1 MLSDVA
7 HEKKLTCKELAVHL
21 IGLNREQSAEM
32 TNRLLVQSL
41 SSVGPAKWMG
51 IKLVPSLDKGHD
63 SFPEAFYREEMT
75 VSQALRL
82 EDAKPYLNHVQPG
95 CVEGDK
101 MNHNAF
107 VGRLKPLAALG
118 ACSEGCIG
126 DPAELGHGKTEIVV
140 VVRAEVVHEIVDLGV
155 RGMDSNMG
163 GKNPTKGVPI
173 MSGGTLAVDLSG
185 GWIQEGEEI
194 RCAISPIIKVLKGR
208 VMRRYWQGGC
218 ETVEGLNARALVET
232 IQILRGVG
240 ITFDD
245 MFHFGKEIRIGDLEV
260 VLMAVGPKGVFQEN
274 PMDG

>member
-1 MLSDVA
+1 MVDNRFNKSTVSLASLFLSSSPTVRFDDVGDVVALLGSKIDKLKPIGRRYEPKIMLSDVA

-63 SFPEAFYREEMT
+63 SFPEAFYGEEMT
-75 VSQALRL
+75 VSQALCL

-194 RCAISPIIKVLKGR
+194 RCAISPIV
-208 VMRRYWQGGC
+208 
-218 ETVEGLNARALVET
+218 
-232 IQILRGVG
+232 VG
-240 ITFDD
+240 DTE
-245 MFHFGKEIRIGDLEV
+245 K
-260 VLMAVGPKGVFQEN
+260 
-274 PMDG
+274 